1 MIQVKTDGVP
11 AVFYHETNF
20 LPENLRRRVL
30 DYLESTQF
38 RGGENSNGKDIPRR
52 QLWFQ
57 RDNRYFCEKWYNRF
71 PRWESNT
78 YTEVLDELENFVQD
92 KINILLKNKDTNIPH
107 LNSILINK
115 YRDGKD
121 SIRPHRD
128 SSVSFGEEP
137 TIIVISLGSTRDL
150 VFKKNGSDKSEF
162 KFTMAD
168 NSFFIMGGGSQKYFT
183 HEIPKTDACGTRY
196 SLTMREYINH

>member
-1 MIQVKTDGVP
+1 MEKIFLVVSYGFKEIIVIFVKSGIIDIRDG
-11 AVFYHETNF
+11 
-20 LPENLRRRVL
+20 NL
-30 DYLESTQF
+30 TA
-38 RGGENSNGKDIPRR
+38 
-52 QLWFQ
+52 
-57 RDNRYFCEKWYNRF
+57 
-71 PRWESNT
+71 

-128 SSVSFGEEP
+128 SAISFGEEP
-137 TIIVISLGSTRDL
+137 TIIVISLGSTRDQ